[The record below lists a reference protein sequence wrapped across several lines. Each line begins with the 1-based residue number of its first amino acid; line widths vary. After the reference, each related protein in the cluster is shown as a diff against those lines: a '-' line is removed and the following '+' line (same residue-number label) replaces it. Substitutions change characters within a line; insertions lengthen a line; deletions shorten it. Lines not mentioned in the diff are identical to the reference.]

1 MQVDSRHFPLVGPIL
16 LFQWEPDSARS
27 SLSLSGIRNYQSSR
41 IRFNEI
47 TAMQSYRRLSE
58 LAGHPVL
65 SYLLTG
71 LIQEESIHS
80 SFYWNVARV
89 KLAEAK
95 FSRDLARFIIGRFW
109 RPVGQG
115 KGGTGNPLR
124 ASHPVSRPQTA

>member
-80 SFYWNVARV
+80 
-89 KLAEAK
+89 KLLLECRQSETCGSKVFEGSGEVYHRSILEA
-95 FSRDLARFIIGRFW
+95 SGT
-109 RPVGQG
+109 GS
-115 KGGTGNPLR
+115 KGGT
-124 ASHPVSRPQTA
+124 TC